1 MRQALVSEQE
11 REVGLVLGE
20 RWWRRVRS
28 QKTGE
33 RHWRAVGPAVS
44 SEEA

>member
-1 MRQALVSEQE
+1 MRQAPASEQQ

-20 RWWRRVRS
+20 QWWRRVRS

-33 RHWRAVGPAVS
+33 RHWREAGPAVS
-44 SEEA
+44 SAEA